1 MLIGRIPSG
10 SCRVKKQKKSIEL
23 CDGILE
29 VAVGQ
34 LQPYSFVIW
43 IAIELILNISEHSLS
58 VFHLCRTKVCLLE
71 LGCIV

>member
-34 LQPYSFVIW
+34 LQTHGFVIRVS
-43 IAIELILNISEHSLS
+43 I
-58 VFHLCRTKVCLLE
+58 
-71 LGCIV
+71 